1 MSKTAT
7 YIFIIIGVAILGFI
21 LWYFKSIVAY
31 ILISLVLSLIG
42 SPIVR
47 FLGKL
52 KIGKISLPKAIRAL
66 LTLIFLW
73 IAFFTFFRIFV
84 PLVAKEANDF
94 SKINIQSVVENLD
107 EPINKADKFIEK
119 FKLSSDDDV
128 SVRDFFTEKLASV
141 LNITLFSNIF
151 STLASL
157 LGDIFIAIFAISF
170 MTFFFLKDEKMFTE
184 SIILLVPD
192 KHVEAFRHA
201 LSSVQKLLRRYFI
214 GIIGQI
220 TGIIILVTA
229 GLTIVG
235 VGFKHSLLIGFMAG
249 ILNVIPYLGPLLG
262 AILGIILG
270 VATHLDMEFYSE
282 LLPLIGYMILVFIIV
297 QTIDNVI
304 FQPFIYSSSVNAHPM
319 EILLIIMIAGSLA
332 GIAGMILAIPS
343 YTVLRVF
350 GKEFFNKFKVVKKLT
365 EKIE

>member
-1 MSKTAT
+1 MSQTAR
-7 YIFIIIGVAILGFI
+7 YIFIIFGVIILGFI

-42 SPIVR
+42 HPVVT

-52 KIGKISLPKAIRAL
+52 KIGRVAIPKALRAL
-66 LTLIFLW
+66 LTLILLW
-73 IAFFTFFRIFV
+73 ITFFIFFRIFV
-84 PLVAKEANDF
+84 PLVANEAKYF
-94 SKINIQSVVENLD
+94 SKIDIQTIVDNLD
-107 EPINKADKFIEK
+107 EPLKKVDNFIGK
-119 FKLSSDDDV
+119 FKMSSTDEV
-128 SVRDFFTEKLASV
+128 SVKDFFTEKLASV
-141 LNITLFSNIF
+141 LNITVFSSIF
-151 STLASL
+151 SAMTSL
-157 LGDIFIAIFAISF
+157 LGNIFIAVFAISF

-192 KHVEAFRHA
+192 RYVDAFRRA
-201 LSSVQKLLRRYFI
+201 LTSVRKLLMRYFV
-214 GIIGQI
+214 GILGEI

-235 VGFKHSLLIGFMAG
+235 VGFKHSLLIGFLAG

-262 AILGIILG
+262 AILGTILG
-270 VATHLDMEFYSE
+270 VATHLHMNFYSE
-282 LLPLIGYMILVFIIV
+282 LLPMIGYMILVFIIV
-297 QTIDNVI
+297 QVIDNVI

-332 GIAGMILAIPS
+332 GIPGMILAIPG
-343 YTVLRVF
+343 YTVIRVF
-350 GKEFFNKFKVVKKLT
+350 AKEFFNKFKVVKKLT

>member
-7 YIFIIIGVAILGFI
+7 YIFIIIGVIILGFI

-31 ILISLVLSLIG
+31 ILISLALSLIG
-42 SPIVR
+42 GPVVKL
-47 FLGKL
+47 LGKL
-52 KIGKISLPKAIRAL
+52 KIGKISLPKGIRAFI
-66 LTLIFLW
+66 TLILLW

-94 SKINIQSVVENLD
+94 SKINIQAVVENLD
-107 EPINKADKFIEK
+107 EPIKRADKFIAK
-119 FKLSSDDDV
+119 FKLSSADDI
-128 SVRDFFTEKLASV
+128 SVKDFFTEKLASV

-151 STLASL
+151 STITGL

-192 KHVEAFRHA
+192 KNVEAFRHA
-201 LSSVQKLLRRYFI
+201 FTSVQKLLRRYFI

-220 TGIIILVTA
+220 TGIIILVTF

-235 VGFKHSLLIGFMAG
+235 VGFKHGLLIGFMAG

-270 VATHLDMEFYSE
+270 IATHLNMEFYSE
-282 LLPLIGYMILVFIIV
+282 LLPLIGYVTLVFIIV

-350 GKEFFNKFKVVKKLT
+350 AKEFFHKFKVVKKLT

>member
-7 YIFIIIGVAILGFI
+7 YIFIIIGVIVLGFI

-42 SPIVR
+42 SPIVK

-52 KIGKISLPKAIRAL
+52 KIGKISLPKGIRAL
-66 LTLIFLW
+66 ITLVLLW
-73 IAFFTFFRIFV
+73 IAFFTFFRILV
-84 PLVAKEANDF
+84 PLVAKEANEF
-94 SKINIQSVVENLD
+94 SKINIQSAVESLD
-107 EPINKADKFIEK
+107 EPIRRVDNFIAK
-119 FKLSSDDDV
+119 FKLSSDEKI
-128 SVRDFFTEKLASV
+128 SVKDFFTEKLTSILNISV
-141 LNITLFSNIF
+141 LSNIF
-151 STLASL
+151 STIASL

-170 MTFFFLKDEKMFTE
+170 MTFFFLKDEKMFIE
-184 SIILLVPD
+184 SIILLVPN

-201 LSSVQKLLRRYFI
+201 FSSVQMLLRRYFI

-220 TGIIILVTA
+220 TGIIILVTT

-249 ILNVIPYLGPLLG
+249 ILNVIPYLGPWLG
-262 AILGIILG
+262 AILGIILSI
-270 VATHLDMEFYSE
+270 ATHLNMEFYSE
-282 LLPLIGYMILVFIIV
+282 LLPLIGYIILVFIIV

-332 GIAGMILAIPS
+332 GIAGIILAIPS

-350 GKEFFNKFKVVKKLT
+350 AKEFFNKFKVVKKLT
-365 EKIE
+365 EKIK